1 MDLDTL
7 NKEFVDAS
15 GFKACEVP
23 EFKLMSNKKPV
34 SPEEISRR
42 KNEDAVYIL
51 KRLVSNYPA
60 WTINKIYGYSWRL
73 GSTLKWDHYM
83 TKDENG
89 EYNGIRWDRIHGKHR
104 KVLKYKLKKNNEI
117 IDKQYN
123 TWNKYAGR
131 KDVAYMYTYWYYLDN
146 EVLDQSC
153 ILERI
158 CDHFDPDY
166 YYVYAKID
174 K

>member
-1 MDLDTL
+1 
-7 NKEFVDAS
+7 
-15 GFKACEVP
+15 
-23 EFKLMSNKKPV
+23 
-34 SPEEISRR
+34 
-42 KNEDAVYIL
+42 
-51 KRLVSNYPA
+51 
-60 WTINKIYGYSWRL
+60 
-73 GSTLKWDHYM
+73 M

-89 EYNGIRWDRIHGKHR
+89 KYNGIRWDRIHGKHR

-131 KDVAYMYTYWYYLDN
+131 KDVAYMCPYWYYIDN

-153 ILERI
+153 ILETV
-158 CDHFDPDY
+158 CNHFDPDY
-166 YYVYAKID
+166 FYVYAKID